1 MSPLLYDTQRH
12 MRAWYNSTVYVLVV
26 VEEHMSHYEYATP
39 ENFLGLEGDI
49 ASYEQAQVIVLP
61 IPYEATVSFGQGA
74 RGGPRAIINAS
85 RQVELYD
92 REFNCEYAFEYGVHT
107 LPALAPHTAGP
118 EQMVKS
124 IEACA
129 REHMATG
136 KLLVGLGGEHSIS
149 SGFARAI
156 KAIHGDFVLVQI
168 DAHSDLRDSYEGSPY
183 SHASVARRIAD
194 LGADILQFG
203 IRSVCQEEMDYI
215 RATPDTTRVWFNDDV
230 HAGGHLPELI
240 ERIKGKKVFLTIDVD
255 GLDPSIIPATGTPEP
270 NGLSWTQTLE
280 IVRTVSQNAEIVAFD
295 CVELAPIAGMHS
307 SDFITAKLIY
317 KVINLIMAGRLD

>member
-1 MSPLLYDTQRH
+1 
-12 MRAWYNSTVYVLVV
+12 
-26 VEEHMSHYEYATP
+26 MSHYEYATP
-39 ENFLGLEGDI
+39 ENFLGLEGDL
-49 ASYEQAQVIVLP
+49 ASYATAKVVVLP

-92 REFNCEYAFEYGVHT
+92 REFDCEAAYSYGVHT

-118 EQMVKS
+118 EAMVDA
-124 IEACA
+124 ITACA
-129 REHMATG
+129 HEHLSAG

-156 KAIHGDFVLVQI
+156 HAIHGDFVLVQI

-194 LGADILQFG
+194 LGAPILQFG
-203 IRSVCQEEMDYI
+203 IRSICLEEMDYI
-215 RATPDTTRVWFNDDV
+215 RSTPTTTRVWFNDEV

-240 ERIKGKKVFLTIDVD
+240 SRISGKKVFLTIDVD

-270 NGLSWTQTLE
+270 HGLSWVQTLD
-280 IVRTVSQNAEIVAFD
+280 IVRTVCANAEVVAFD

-317 KVINLIMAGRLD
+317 KVMNYVMMKA

>member
-1 MSPLLYDTQRH
+1 
-12 MRAWYNSTVYVLVV
+12 
-26 VEEHMSHYEYATP
+26 MSHYEYATP

-92 REFNCEYAFEYGVHT
+92 REFNCEYAYEYGVHT

-118 EQMVKS
+118 EQMVNA

-203 IRSVCQEEMDYI
+203 IRSICQEEMDYI

-270 NGLSWTQTLE
+270 NGLSWTQTLD

-317 KVINLIMAGRLD
+317 KVINVIMAGRLD

>member
-1 MSPLLYDTQRH
+1 M
-12 MRAWYNSTVYVLVV
+12 N
-26 VEEHMSHYEYATP
+26 HYEYATP

-49 ASYEQAQVIVLP
+49 ASYEGAKVVVLP

-92 REFNCEYAFEYGVHT
+92 REFDREVVHDYGIHT

-118 EQMVKS
+118 AAMVDA
-124 IEACA
+124 ITACA
-129 REHMATG
+129 YEHLSAG
-136 KLLVGLGGEHSIS
+136 KMLVGLGGEHSIS

-156 KAIHGDFVLVQI
+156 QAVHGDFVLVQI

-194 LGADILQFG
+194 LGAPVLQFG
-203 IRSVCQEEMDYI
+203 IRSICQEEMDYI
-215 RATPDTTRVWFNDDV
+215 RATPDRTRVWFNDDV
-230 HAGGHLPELI
+230 HAGGHIPELI
-240 ERIKGKKVFLTIDVD
+240 DRIRGKKVFLTIDVD

-270 NGLSWTQTLE
+270 NGLSWVQVLE
-280 IVRTVSQNAEIVAFD
+280 IVRAVTTHSTVVAFD
-295 CVELAPIAGMHS
+295 CVELAPIPGMHS

-317 KVINLIMAGRLD
+317 KVINHIMTSR

>member
-1 MSPLLYDTQRH
+1 MS
-12 MRAWYNSTVYVLVV
+12 A
-26 VEEHMSHYEYATP
+26 YEYATP
-39 ENFLGLEGDI
+39 ENFLGLEGEC
-49 ASYEQAQVIVLP
+49 ASYEHAGVLVLP

-92 REFNCEYAFEYGVHT
+92 REFDTECALDYGVHT

-118 EQMVKS
+118 HAMVNA
-124 IEACA
+124 ITACA
-129 REHMATG
+129 HEHLQSG

-156 KAIHGDFVLVQI
+156 HAIHGQFVLVQI

-183 SHASVARRIAD
+183 SHASVARRIAE
-194 LGADILQFG
+194 LGGDILQFG
-203 IRSVCQEEMDYI
+203 IRSVCQEEIDYI
-215 RATPDTTRVWFNDDV
+215 RATPERTRVWFNDDV
-230 HAGGHLPELI
+230 HAGGHLDELAQ
-240 ERIKGKKVFLTIDVD
+240 RIAGKKVFLTIDVD
-255 GLDPSIIPATGTPEP
+255 GLDPSIMPATGTPEP
-270 NGLSWTQTLE
+270 YGLSWNQTLD
-280 IVRTVSQNAEIVAFD
+280 IVRTVTRHADVVAFD

-317 KVINLIMAGRLD
+317 KVMNLVMAGRKVK

>member
-1 MSPLLYDTQRH
+1 M
-12 MRAWYNSTVYVLVV
+12 N
-26 VEEHMSHYEYATP
+26 HYEYATP

-49 ASYEQAQVIVLP
+49 ASYDGAKVVVLP

-92 REFNCEYAFEYGVHT
+92 REFDREVIHDYGIHT

-118 EQMVKS
+118 AAMVDA
-124 IEACA
+124 ITACA
-129 REHMATG
+129 HEHLSAG
-136 KLLVGLGGEHSIS
+136 KMLVGLGGEHSIS

-156 KAIHGDFVLVQI
+156 QAVHGDFVLVQI

-194 LGADILQFG
+194 LGAPVLQFG
-203 IRSVCQEEMDYI
+203 IRSICQEEMDYI
-215 RATPDTTRVWFNDDV
+215 RATPDRTRVWFNDDV
-230 HAGGHLPELI
+230 HAGGHIPELI
-240 ERIKGKKVFLTIDVD
+240 DRIRGKKVFLTIDVD
-255 GLDPSIIPATGTPEP
+255 GFDPSIIPATGTPEP
-270 NGLSWTQTLE
+270 NGLSWVQVLE
-280 IVRTVSQNAEIVAFD
+280 IVRAITANSTVVAFD
-295 CVELAPIAGMHS
+295 CVELAPIPGMHS

-317 KVINLIMAGRLD
+317 KVINYIMAGR

>member
-1 MSPLLYDTQRH
+1 
-12 MRAWYNSTVYVLVV
+12 
-26 VEEHMSHYEYATP
+26 MSHYEYATP
-39 ENFLGLEGDI
+39 ENFLGLEGDL
-49 ASYEQAQVIVLP
+49 ASYDTAKVVVLP

-92 REFNCEYAFEYGVHT
+92 REFDCEAAYSYGVHT

-118 EQMVKS
+118 AAMVDA
-124 IEACA
+124 ITACA
-129 REHMATG
+129 HEHLSAG

-156 KAIHGDFVLVQI
+156 HAIHGDFVLVQI

-194 LGADILQFG
+194 LGAPILQFG
-203 IRSVCQEEMDYI
+203 IRSICLEEMDYI
-215 RATPDTTRVWFNDDV
+215 RSTPATTRVWFNDDV

-240 ERIKGKKVFLTIDVD
+240 SRISGKKVFLTIDVD

-270 NGLSWTQTLE
+270 HGLSWVQTLD
-280 IVRTVSQNAEIVAFD
+280 IVRTVCTHADVVAFD
-295 CVELAPIAGMHS
+295 CVELAPIPGMHS

-317 KVINLIMAGRLD
+317 KVMNYVMMKA

>member
-1 MSPLLYDTQRH
+1 
-12 MRAWYNSTVYVLVV
+12 
-26 VEEHMSHYEYATP
+26 MSHYEYATP

-49 ASYEQAQVIVLP
+49 ASYEQAQVLVLP

-92 REFNCEYAFEYGVHT
+92 REFDCEYAFEYGVHT

-118 EQMVKS
+118 EAMINA

-149 SGFARAI
+149 SGFGRAI

-194 LGADILQFG
+194 LGAPILQFG
-203 IRSVCQEEMDYI
+203 IRSICQEEMDYI
-215 RATPDTTRVWFNDDV
+215 RATPATTRVWFNDDV

-255 GLDPSIIPATGTPEP
+255 GLDPTLCPHTGTPVP
-270 NGLSWTQTLE
+270 GGLSFAQATYLAGAVARSGRT
-280 IVRTVSQNAEIVAFD
+280 IVGLDVNEVAPGPDGDEWDGNVGARLLYKLLGALLRSQGL
-295 CVELAPIAGMHS
+295 LAAPS
-307 SDFITAKLIY
+307 AK
-317 KVINLIMAGRLD
+317 